1 MLNVVKKPLS
11 AALDI
16 LAEVIPTRSSNPL
29 LTHVLL
35 EIGDGEIRLTGSNL
49 DVDARV
55 RVPAEVAFGDHEPL
69 LVPAH
74 LFAEIVNRLPGN
86 FIEFERHSRGLK
98 LRSQG
103 AAFDLQPQDRDA
115 YPELDFRPGPG
126 EALELD
132 AADLRATIGAVRYA
146 VGKDAVQS
154 VFRCIDLTAGHDGL
168 EVVACDGFRLAWRNR
183 AGEYASLSA
192 LLPPPAVGV
201 LQKVLKTGAVSLSR
215 REAVLVVH
223 GPGVALNLK
232 LVDGAFPDWRG
243 LVPRGDEV
251 AAFTV
256 DAGALREA
264 VARVAILADAQENRR
279 LDLMACEGRLELH
292 AQESHGSAREVM
304 AVHDATGVVSC
315 SVNAAYFQDALAGRA
330 GDVRLSVHDRT
341 IVLRPL
347 GSADGP
353 RALFKALNV

>member
-16 LAEVIPTRSSNPL
+16 LTEVIPTRSSNPL

-49 DVDARV
+49 DVDARL

-86 FIEFERHSRGLK
+86 FIEFERRARGLK

-103 AAFDLQPQDRDA
+103 SAFDLQPQERDA
-115 YPELDFRPGPG
+115 YPELDFRPGPD

-132 AADLRATIGAVRYA
+132 AAELRGTLGAVRYA
-146 VGKDAVQS
+146 VGKDAVQP
-154 VFRCIDLTAGHDGL
+154 VFRSINVQAGSEGLT
-168 EVVACDGFRLAWRNR
+168 VVACDGFRLAWRDR
-183 AGEYASLSA
+183 AGEYAPLTA
-192 LLPPPAVGV
+192 LIPPPAVGV
-201 LQKVLKTGAVSLSR
+201 LQKVLKTGTVSLTR
-215 REAVLVVH
+215 REAVLVVR
-223 GPGVALNLK
+223 GPGLALNLK
-232 LVDGAFPDWRG
+232 LVDGVFPDWRR
-243 LVPRGDEV
+243 LVPQGHDA

-256 DAGALREA
+256 DAGKLREA
-264 VARVAILADAQENRR
+264 VARAAILTPAEENRR
-279 LDLMACEGRLELH
+279 LDLMASEGRLSLH
-292 AQESHGSAREVM
+292 AQESHGSVREVM
-304 AVHDATGVVSC
+304 DVQDAVGVVSC

-330 GDVRLSVHDRT
+330 GDVRLSVHDKT
-341 IVLRPL
+341 VVLRPL
-347 GSADGP
+347 SGDGP